1 MLGYLQFNSN
11 AALQAIN
18 KEFFK
23 IIYLKKN
30 AKVIVDFAEI
40 ECKSNTLFFINGNRF
55 FKIINGNSFVEGLM
69 LHYDADFYCVKIHDK
84 EVSCDGILF
93 NNVFE
98 IPYIPL
104 SEADSIVIE
113 NIFSEVKA
121 EIQNGG
127 LASEE
132 MHRILLVNLI
142 IKSTRIFTKEN
153 TGKWEEKYKDNV
165 NFLRNFS
172 QLVEQ
177 HFYSKK
183 SVSDYA
189 ELLNI
194 SPKNLNKKIVAL
206 SNKPPNQIIKDRI
219 VLEAKRLLAHTD
231 LTSKE
236 IAYKLGYED
245 DAYFTRFFSN
255 QVALSPIQ
263 FRKSYQI

>member
-1 MLGYLQFNSN
+1 
-11 AALQAIN
+11 
-18 KEFFK
+18 
-23 IIYLKKN
+23 
-30 AKVIVDFAEI
+30 
-40 ECKSNTLFFINGNRF
+40 
-55 FKIINGNSFVEGLM
+55 
-69 LHYDADFYCVKIHDK
+69 
-84 EVSCDGILF
+84 
-93 NNVFE
+93 
-98 IPYIPL
+98 
-104 SEADSIVIE
+104 
-113 NIFSEVKA
+113 
-121 EIQNGG
+121 
-127 LASEE
+127 

-194 SPKNLNKKIVAL
+194 SSKNLNKKIVAL
-206 SNKPPNQIIKDRI
+206 SNKPPNQIIKDRV

-231 LTSKE
+231 FTSKE

-245 DAYFTRFFSN
+245 DAYFTRFF
-255 QVALSPIQ
+255 L
-263 FRKSYQI
+263 KSGCIITYTI